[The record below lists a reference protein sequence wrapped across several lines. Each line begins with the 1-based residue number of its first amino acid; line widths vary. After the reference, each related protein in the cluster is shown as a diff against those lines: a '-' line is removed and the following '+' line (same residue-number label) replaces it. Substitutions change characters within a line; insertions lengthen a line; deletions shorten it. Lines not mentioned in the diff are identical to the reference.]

1 MKGAAAMKKESK
13 DNEFGFSSAENQN
26 NESFPREKSGMSAKR
41 KAWIYSVRALMTAA
55 TGITLALA
63 LFLVVYV
70 LAKGLPNL
78 SFELLTT
85 APSYLSG
92 RVGILPDILNS
103 LYIVLRSMREIK
115 RLFRQLNMRRRHFP
129 VFRQSFTG
137 LSGCCFSA
145 NLWDFKPRCLQ
156 VR

>member
-1 MKGAAAMKKESK
+1 MKKESK

-26 NESFPREKSGMSAKR
+26 NAGSPREKSGMSAKR
-41 KAWIYSVRALMTAA
+41 RAWIYSVRALMTAA

-92 RVGILPDILNS
+92 RVGILPLPFTNLTLAIDFFL
-103 LYIVLRSMREIK
+103 L
-115 RLFRQLNMRRRHFP
+115 P
-129 VFRQSFTG
+129 V
-137 LSGCCFSA
+137 
-145 NLWDFKPRCLQ
+145 P
-156 VR
+156 

>member
-1 MKGAAAMKKESK
+1 MKHGKSFIMKGAAAMKKESK
-13 DNEFGFSSAENQN
+13 DNEFDFSSAENQN
-26 NESFPREKSGMSAKR
+26 NAGSPRKKSGMSAKR

-103 LYIVLRSMREIK
+103 LYIVFATLIILVLMS
-115 RLFRQLNMRRRHFP
+115 
-129 VFRQSFTG
+129 
-137 LSGCCFSA
+137 
-145 NLWDFKPRCLQ
+145 Q
-156 VR
+156 VRLLIVKPMWLT